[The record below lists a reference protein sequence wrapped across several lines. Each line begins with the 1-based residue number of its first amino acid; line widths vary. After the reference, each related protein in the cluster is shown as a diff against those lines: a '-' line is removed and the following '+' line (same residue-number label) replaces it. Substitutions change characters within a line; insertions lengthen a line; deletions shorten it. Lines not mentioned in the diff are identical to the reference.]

1 MSKLKT
7 KRQATGLSQSQL
19 AKRVGMSVRVLQSY
33 EQGLRDIN
41 KAAADMVYRL
51 AVALG
56 CTIEDLIDCERIQA
70 ENPVE
75 SE

>member
-7 KRQATGLSQSQL
+7 KRQATGLSQRQL
-19 AKRVGMSVRVLQSY
+19 AQRVGMSFRVLQAY

-41 KAAADMVYRL
+41 KAAAEMVYRL

-75 SE
+75 AE